1 MSTLIDQISV
11 SVKDRS
17 ILSEAEFI
25 TTDPSLNDTTLPIDP
40 LNMNNKLDT
49 DPSPNILL
57 DVHDTQGLGTNGTP
71 EPLDNR
77 KSQNTGKLI
86 HNWWVYYLKS
96 LKKFLGDSFDDSI
109 NNFEF
114 NYANKGVLLKKL
126 YKQLNVNNP
135 SCIINMSSFRTE
147 SNLDPKR
154 RNSGFYNLD
163 QTNLLAKNISK
174 GLDVRVDFKFV
185 NIQQEI
191 IINFDDATDVLNYY
205 DRFTTVYPL
214 NKDFINYEY
223 KTLINIHNETK
234 GWDLTDKTDGLIYD
248 AAVLGDDNHAGMN
261 NWDEYKQPQRWAQY
275 ICCPQF
281 NVSDITQMID
291 KQSQKYSLRIGLN
304 TLLRV
309 PQTIITRYVDEISIK
324 AIQVVLDIGTERP
337 KNYTGKRVN
346 SDDAAGMGIE
356 SANLVETIKLE
367 ENGSPSFVSL
377 EKPICI
383 DIDRDIYNSYRME
396 NVLYLSGKINFD
408 RVNGK
413 LILPTFVEPVLQNKA
428 AALYIIQDSTV
439 QDPELFWLELGYL
452 HSENSEVPNLNLSD
466 QNLINDF
473 ILEKRSD
480 TYLKEVGIDLD
491 FNWKPNQNDINGDPI
506 PEPVVDTLEITL
518 PNYDKIEKTLD
529 NVGSWFDVRL
539 FLFNMEDKGVIYG

>member
-1 MSTLIDQISV
+1 MSTIIDQISV
-11 SVKDRS
+11 NVKNKN
-17 ILSEAEFI
+17 ILTEAEFI
-25 TTDPSLNDTTLPIDP
+25 TVDPSLNGTTIPNEFL
-40 LNMNNKLDT
+40 NKLDV

-57 DVHDTQGLGTNGTP
+57 DHNDLQTFATN
-71 EPLDNR
+71 ENLQPLDNR
-77 KSQNTGKLI
+77 ISQNTGKLI

-96 LKKFLGDSFDDSI
+96 LKKFFGDSFDDSI

-126 YKQLNVNNP
+126 YKQMNVNNP

-163 QTNLLAKNISK
+163 QTNLLAKNITR

-191 IINFDDATDVLNYY
+191 ILNFDDATDVLNYY

-234 GWDLTDKTDGLIYD
+234 GWELTDNTDGIIYD
-248 AAVLGDDNHAGMN
+248 ASILGNDNNAGPN
-261 NWDEYKQPQRWAQY
+261 SWTEYQQPQRWGQY

-281 NVSDITQMID
+281 NVGDVTQMID

-309 PQTIITRYVDEISIK
+309 PQTIITRYANELSIR
-324 AIQVVLDIGTERP
+324 AIQVVLDIGTQKPLEYVSKTTSVDD
-337 KNYTGKRVN
+337 KNGLTKNTINLNN
-346 SDDAAGMGIE
+346 S
-356 SANLVETIKLE
+356 VKVH
-367 ENGSPSFVSL
+367 ENGLPTFTSL

-383 DIDRDIYNSYRME
+383 DIDRDIYDSYRME
-396 NVLYLSGKINFD
+396 NVLYLSGRINFD
-408 RVNGK
+408 KLNGK
-413 LILPTFVEPVLQNKA
+413 LILPPFLEPLLQNKA
-428 AALYIIQDSTV
+428 AALYIVQDSTT

-452 HSENSEVPNLNLSD
+452 HAENTDNPELNLNE

-473 ILEKRSD
+473 TKETRSD
-480 TYLKEVGIDLD
+480 SYLKNIGIDLEFD
-491 FNWKPNQNDINGDPI
+491 WKPGSVDDDGQPI
-506 PEPVVDTLEITL
+506 PEPTINTLEIFL
-518 PNYDKIEKTLD
+518 PNYHTIEKSLE
-529 NVGSWFDVRL
+529 NIGSWFDVRL
-539 FLFNMEDKGVIYG
+539 FLFNMNDKGLIYG

>member
-452 HSENSEVPNLNLSD
+452 HSENSEVPNLNLND

-506 PEPVVDTLEITL
+506 PEPVVNTLEITL